1 MSNNKL
7 TRRDFLKTLC
17 ATGAAVAVGASTTS
31 TLLAQDNETPVR
43 KQWFVN
49 GNHRSD
55 GNVMSCVTM
64 TDTTSSDFKFSY
76 IKANTVL
83 TEGDLVDIACDPLGW
98 NQPYITLTDND
109 GRTFYFP
116 ARSWEMLTTELGLGW
131 FTSL

>member
-1 MSNNKL
+1 M
-7 TRRDFLKTLC
+7 
-17 ATGAAVAVGASTTS
+17 
-31 TLLAQDNETPVR
+31 AQDNETPVR

-49 GNHRSD
+49 DHRSD
-55 GNVMSCVTM
+55 GNGMCCVTM

-98 NQPYITLTDND
+98 NQPYRTLTDND